1 MEPAGPDRRCGRRA
15 RVRGGSVG
23 DGDEWI
29 GRSAG
34 GVNPFTGERGEMPT
48 YSYKAMGADGK
59 PVAGVLT
66 AENYQVV
73 LRTLEEQSLFPVK
86 VQEGSTRGRS
96 AMGGG
101 GGGWV
106 KPRYLTVFYR
116 QLADLLRAGVPMLR
130 SLDVLA
136 KQTTHAVLAELTREV
151 REDVAGGHSLAD
163 AMEKHP
169 RAFNELHVSMIRAG
183 ERGGFLEDVLERI
196 SGFAERQDELRNKL
210 VGAIIYPVVLLIV
223 ATAVVVFLMS
233 FVVPQLREFI
243 PAESYNPFTYV
254 VFGATDAFLVYYPL
268 LVVALVALVVAVSL
282 FRRSESGRRAIA
294 WGKLRAPIL
303 GRVVTI
309 VAVCR
314 FCRILGTMLH
324 NGVPILQAL
333 KIAKDSAGNVIL
345 AEEIEKA
352 AENVRKGDPLSAPLA
367 ASGLF
372 PLDVINMIQVAE
384 EGNNL
389 EPVLIQIADTN
400 EARTGRQIDLAVRI
414 VEPML
419 LLCMAVIV
427 MVIAMALLL
436 PILTMSSG
444 IAGQG

>member
-1 MEPAGPDRRCGRRA
+1 
-15 RVRGGSVG
+15 
-23 DGDEWI
+23 
-29 GRSAG
+29 
-34 GVNPFTGERGEMPT
+34 MPT

-73 LRTLEEQSLFPVK
+73 LRTLEEQSLFPIK
-86 VQEGSTRGRS
+86 VQEGSARGRS
-96 AMGGG
+96 AIGGRRK
-101 GGGWV
+101 V
-106 KPRYLTVFYR
+106 KARYLTILYR

-136 KQTTHAVLAELTREV
+136 KQTSHAVLAELTREV
-151 REDVAGGHSLAD
+151 KEDVAGGQTLAD

-169 RAFNELHVSMIRAG
+169 RAFSELHVSMIRAG

-210 VGAIIYPVVLLIV
+210 VGAIIYPAVLMFV
-223 ATAVVVFLMS
+223 ATVVIVFLLT
-233 FVVPQLREFI
+233 FVVPQLRDYI
-243 PAESYNPFTYV
+243 PASSYNALTYL
-254 VFGATDAFLVYYPL
+254 VFWLTDFMQDHYVLIL
-268 LVVALVALVVAVSL
+268 GGIAVSVFSVL
-282 FRRSESGRRAIA
+282 SFLKTERGNRFWMRF
-294 WGKLRAPIL
+294 KLRAPIL
-303 GRVVTI
+303 GKVITI

-333 KIAKDSAGNVIL
+333 KISKDSAGNLIL

-352 AENVRKGDPLSAPLA
+352 AESVRKGDPLSTPLG

-372 PLDVINMIQVAE
+372 PLDVISMLQVAE

-389 EPVLIQIADTN
+389 EPVLIQIADSN
-400 EARTGRQIDLAVRI
+400 EARTARQIDLAVRV
-414 VEPML
+414 VEPL
-419 LLCMAVIV
+419 LLMFMAVV
-427 MVIAMALLL
+427 VLVIAMALLL
-436 PILTMSSG
+436 PILTMS
-444 IAGQG
+444 AGVA

>member
-1 MEPAGPDRRCGRRA
+1 
-15 RVRGGSVG
+15 
-23 DGDEWI
+23 
-29 GRSAG
+29 
-34 GVNPFTGERGEMPT
+34 MPT
-48 YSYKAMGADGK
+48 YSYKAMGTDGK

-73 LRTLEEQSLFPVK
+73 LRTLEEQSLFPIK
-86 VQEGSTRGRS
+86 VQQGSATRRS
-96 AMGGG
+96 AIGGRG
-101 GGGWV
+101 KV
-106 KPRYLTVFYR
+106 KARYLTVLYR

-136 KQTTHAVLAELTREV
+136 KQTSHAVLAELTREV
-151 REDVAGGHSLAD
+151 KEDVAGGQTLAD

-169 RAFNELHVSMIRAG
+169 RAFSELHVSMIRAG

-210 VGAIIYPVVLLIV
+210 LGAIIYPIVLLFV
-223 ATAVVVFLMS
+223 ATLVVVFLMT

-243 PAESYNPFTYV
+243 PKESYNIFTHI
-254 VFGATDAFLVYYPL
+254 VFGATDTFLDYYPL
-268 LVVALVALVVAVSL
+268 ILGSIFAVG
-282 FRRSESGRRAIA
+282 FAVWTFKRSERGTRAIA
-294 WGKLRAPIL
+294 RAKLRAPII
-303 GRVVTI
+303 GKVVTI

-333 KIAKDSAGNVIL
+333 KISKDSAGNLIL

-352 AENVRKGDPLSAPLA
+352 AESVRKGDPLSTPLA
-367 ASGLF
+367 ACGLF

-389 EPVLIQIADTN
+389 EPVLIQIAETN

-427 MVIAMALLL
+427 MSIAMALLL

-444 IAGQG
+444 FSAQG